1 MAALGFKRI
10 DAHEHA
16 QQKLRI
22 AEHLAKRLPPPPPVA
37 PPQPRPVGRPKKQR
51 TADEAVSSAAAA
63 AAAAAAEPPS
73 KRARGTYTHWF
84 ASPYI
89 NDILAAYARVGR
101 SARRTIAV
109 LQAGA
114 PDDRYSHLSAST
126 LRSWFGADKQLL
138 PRFQEQLDAGIA
150 AHGGRGPTR
159 ALDTA
164 PLADAEIRRVLLL
177 MREAGTPVNA
187 RVIRWVMRAV
197 MQQMAP
203 ALLDSLTLSQTFI
216 SRWAREQLQ
225 WRWRSRTTAASK
237 LPLDWEV
244 QGVQMAMRIAAN
256 MEMHRVRVTH
266 RGLQQ
271 QRQLS
276 YRFRLT
282 RNFDFLLGS

>member
-1 MAALGFKRI
+1 MNFARSLFSHSIAMAALGFKRI

-16 QQKLRI
+16 QQNLRI
-22 AEHLAKRLPPPPPVA
+22 AEHLAKCLPPLPPVA
-37 PPQPRPVGRPKKQR
+37 PLPRPVGRPKKQR
-51 TADEAVSSAAAA
+51 TADEAVSST

-89 NDILAAYARVGR
+89 TDILAAYARVGR

-159 ALDTA
+159 ALDAA

-203 ALLDSLTLSQTFI
+203 ALLDCLTLSQSFI

-237 LPLDWEV
+237 LPLDWEA

-256 MEMHRVRVTH
+256 MEMHRVKVTH
-266 RGLQQ
+266 TGLQQ
-271 QRQLS
+271 QR
-276 YRFRLT
+276 
-282 RNFDFLLGS
+282 

>member
-16 QQKLRI
+16 QQNLRI
-22 AEHLAKRLPPPPPVA
+22 AEHLAKCLPPLPPVA
-37 PPQPRPVGRPKKQR
+37 PLPRPVGRPKKQR
-51 TADEAVSSAAAA
+51 TADEAVSST

-89 NDILAAYARVGR
+89 TDILAASARVGR

-150 AHGGRGPTR
+150 HCRCRWPCALQPTWR
-159 ALDTA
+159 CTGSKSRTQACSSRDSSHTA
-164 PLADAEIRRVLLL
+164 FDSPTISTSCLSPARRFIRR
-177 MREAGTPVNA
+177 
-187 RVIRWVMRAV
+187 
-197 MQQMAP
+197 
-203 ALLDSLTLSQTFI
+203 
-216 SRWAREQLQ
+216 
-225 WRWRSRTTAASK
+225 
-237 LPLDWEV
+237 
-244 QGVQMAMRIAAN
+244 
-256 MEMHRVRVTH
+256 
-266 RGLQQ
+266 
-271 QRQLS
+271 
-276 YRFRLT
+276 
-282 RNFDFLLGS
+282 